1 MFGLSVFIKASKFHP
16 PFGKSSHP
24 TPCSTTPSPAS
35 PPPSLTASKINFQQE
50 QQVPCHLGLL
60 AASAGC
66 KQLSLFPLNQPPN
79 FSAIPSLVFPL
90 FSPARRRGR
99 VGSGPTCFSPE
110 VSPIPVA
117 RPWVGFRAGAV
128 LAPAARQQS
137 WATSPPVGK
146 DGCVNWQ
153 EEHRV
158 EEAGAM
164 PDSQRLPF
172 PHLSL
177 VEAV

>member
-1 MFGLSVFIKASKFHP
+1 MRIQRRDPLTLSAEGFISAPRVFGLCVFIKASKFHP

-50 QQVPCHLGLL
+50 QQVLRHLGLL

-99 VGSGPTCFSPE
+99 VGSGPTCPSPE
-110 VSPIPVA
+110 GSLIPVA
-117 RPWVGFRAGAV
+117 CPWVVLHGQSCAG
-128 LAPAARQQS
+128 PGCQTAAM
-137 WATSPPVGK
+137 G
-146 DGCVNWQ
+146 
-153 EEHRV
+153 H
-158 EEAGAM
+158 
-164 PDSQRLPF
+164 F
-172 PHLSL
+172 PTCG
-177 VEAV
+177 EGRMR

>member
-24 TPCSTTPSPAS
+24 TPCSTTPFPAS

-50 QQVPCHLGLL
+50 QQVLRHLGLL

-99 VGSGPTCFSPE
+99 VGSGPTCSSPE
-110 VSPIPVA
+110 GSPYPCSSPLGGVSGSELCWP
-117 RPWVGFRAGAV
+117 
-128 LAPAARQQS
+128 RQ
-137 WATSPPVGK
+137 
-146 DGCVNWQ
+146 
-153 EEHRV
+153 
-158 EEAGAM
+158 
-164 PDSQRLPF
+164 PDSSHGPF
-172 PHLSL
+172 PHLWGRTDALIGRKSTEWRKL
-177 VEAV
+177 EPCQHRGGTLFLT